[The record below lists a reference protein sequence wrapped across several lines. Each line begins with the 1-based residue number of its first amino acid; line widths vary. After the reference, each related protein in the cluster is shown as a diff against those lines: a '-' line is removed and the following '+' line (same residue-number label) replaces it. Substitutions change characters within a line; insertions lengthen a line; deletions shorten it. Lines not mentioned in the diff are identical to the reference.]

1 MLQAVSIAPINRMG
15 NNRKY
20 FIAFFFGVKTATKLQ
35 ILLQNCPNAEK
46 YLILCLQITFL
57 MEKIKQLQ
65 QDFADFLAHTNLN
78 GQPKELYEPISYT
91 LLQSGKRLRPMLCLL
106 ANEMFD
112 GDEQQ
117 ALWPALALETFHN
130 FTLIHDDIM
139 DKAPLR
145 RGKET
150 VYQKWNADI
159 AILSGDAMLAMAF
172 QFALKPK
179 KGAELA
185 QQLGRVA
192 IEICEGQ
199 QMDLNFETLGNVT
212 IDEYLEMIRLKTAVL
227 LATALQMGA
236 TVAGA
241 NEADIQHLY
250 NFGIDMGMSFQLQD
264 DILDLYSDVA
274 VFGKRHGGDIADN
287 KKTYLYLKALELASD
302 KDRGTGEACQF
313 LGSRC
318 QRGLMGIYLLLQGL
332 QFAVGKHQHT
342 ICTPQFLLG
351 DLQFHILMQPEG
363 GLPRLDDIG
372 IGTAE
377 GVDEQSGFVESSF
390 FTECGGLLGELCCL
404 LLRGLATGDEQQ
416 GGSQTENQ

>member
-1 MLQAVSIAPINRMG
+1 
-15 NNRKY
+15 
-20 FIAFFFGVKTATKLQ
+20 
-35 ILLQNCPNAEK
+35 
-46 YLILCLQITFL
+46 

-65 QDFADFLAHTNLN
+65 QDFADFLAQTDLN

-91 LLQSGKRLRPMLCLL
+91 LLQSGKRLRPVLCLL

-172 QFALKPK
+172 QYALKPT

-185 QQLGRVA
+185 KQLGKVA

-212 IDEYLEMIRLKTAVL
+212 IPEYLEMIRLKTAVL

-241 NEADIQHLY
+241 KKADILHLY
-250 NFGIDMGMSFQLQD
+250 DFGINMGMSFQLQD

-287 KKTYLYLKALELASD
+287 KKTYLYLKALELASEKD
-302 KDRGTGEACQF
+302 KKRLEYLFTLRIDHDEEEKIEEVQAIYDRLHVKEAVEQVM
-313 LGSRC
+313 LDYDRKAIEALSAIDLSEEKKKHLRT
-318 QRGLMGIYLLLQGL
+318 YAELL
-332 QFAVGKHQHT
+332 
-342 ICTPQFLLG
+342 
-351 DLQFHILMQPEG
+351 
-363 GLPRLDDIG
+363 
-372 IGTAE
+372 
-377 GVDEQSGFVESSF
+377 SG
-390 FTECGGLLGELCCL
+390 
-404 LLRGLATGDEQQ
+404 RKK
-416 GGSQTENQ
+416 

>member
-1 MLQAVSIAPINRMG
+1 
-15 NNRKY
+15 
-20 FIAFFFGVKTATKLQ
+20 
-35 ILLQNCPNAEK
+35 
-46 YLILCLQITFL
+46 

-65 QDFADFLAHTNLN
+65 QDFAEFLAKIDFDK
-78 GQPKELYEPISYT
+78 QPKELYEPISYT

-106 ANEMFD
+106 ANELFD

-159 AILSGDAMLAMAF
+159 AILSGDAMLAQAF
-172 QFALKPK
+172 QYALKPD

-185 QQLGRVA
+185 RQLGKVA

-212 IDEYLEMIRLKTAVL
+212 IPEYLEMISLKTAVL

-241 NEADIQHLY
+241 KESDIRHLY
-250 NFGIDMGMSFQLQD
+250 DFGINMGMSFQLQD
-264 DILDLYSDVA
+264 DILDLYSDVT

-287 KKTYLYLKALELASD
+287 KKTYLYLKALELGSER
-302 KDRGTGEACQF
+302 DRKRLEQLFTLRMDHDEEEKIEEVQAIYDRLQVREAVEQVMLDYDRKAF
-313 LGSRC
+313 EALEAIDLPEERK
-318 QRGLMGIYLLLQGL
+318 RHLRTYAELL
-332 QFAVGKHQHT
+332 
-342 ICTPQFLLG
+342 
-351 DLQFHILMQPEG
+351 
-363 GLPRLDDIG
+363 
-372 IGTAE
+372 
-377 GVDEQSGFVESSF
+377 SG
-390 FTECGGLLGELCCL
+390 
-404 LLRGLATGDEQQ
+404 RKK
-416 GGSQTENQ
+416 

>member
-1 MLQAVSIAPINRMG
+1 
-15 NNRKY
+15 
-20 FIAFFFGVKTATKLQ
+20 
-35 ILLQNCPNAEK
+35 
-46 YLILCLQITFL
+46 

-65 QDFADFLAHTNLN
+65 QDFADFLAQTNLN

-91 LLQSGKRLRPMLCLL
+91 LLQSGKRIRPMLCLL

-172 QFALKPK
+172 RYALKPQ

-185 QQLGRVA
+185 QQLGNVA

-212 IDEYLEMIRLKTAVL
+212 IEEYLEMIRLKTAVL

-241 NEADIQHLY
+241 ATDDIRHLY
-250 NFGIDMGMSFQLQD
+250 DFGLNMGMSFQLQD

-302 KDRGTGEACQF
+302 KDRKRLEHLFTLRMDHDEEEKIEEVQAIYDRLHVKEAVEQVM
-313 LGSRC
+313 LDYDHKAYEALANVNLPEERKKHL
-318 QRGLMGIYLLLQGL
+318 RAYAELL
-332 QFAVGKHQHT
+332 
-342 ICTPQFLLG
+342 
-351 DLQFHILMQPEG
+351 
-363 GLPRLDDIG
+363 
-372 IGTAE
+372 
-377 GVDEQSGFVESSF
+377 SG
-390 FTECGGLLGELCCL
+390 
-404 LLRGLATGDEQQ
+404 RKK
-416 GGSQTENQ
+416 

>member
-1 MLQAVSIAPINRMG
+1 
-15 NNRKY
+15 
-20 FIAFFFGVKTATKLQ
+20 
-35 ILLQNCPNAEK
+35 
-46 YLILCLQITFL
+46 

-65 QDFADFLAHTNLN
+65 QDFAEFLAKIDFDK
-78 GQPKELYEPISYT
+78 QPKELYEPISYT

-106 ANEMFD
+106 TNELFD

-159 AILSGDAMLAMAF
+159 AILSGDAMLAQAF
-172 QFALKPK
+172 QYALKPD

-185 QQLGRVA
+185 RQLGKVA

-212 IDEYLEMIRLKTAVL
+212 IPEYLEMIRLKTAVL

-241 NEADIQHLY
+241 KESDIRHLY
-250 NFGIDMGMSFQLQD
+250 DFGINMGMSFQLQD
-264 DILDLYSDVA
+264 DILDLYSDVT

-287 KKTYLYLKALELASD
+287 KKTYLYLKALELGSER
-302 KDRGTGEACQF
+302 DRKRLEQLFTLRMDHDEEEKIEEVQAIYDRLQVRETVEQVMLDYDRKAFEA
-313 LGSRC
+313 LEAIDLPEERKKHL
-318 QRGLMGIYLLLQGL
+318 RTYAELL
-332 QFAVGKHQHT
+332 
-342 ICTPQFLLG
+342 
-351 DLQFHILMQPEG
+351 
-363 GLPRLDDIG
+363 
-372 IGTAE
+372 
-377 GVDEQSGFVESSF
+377 SG
-390 FTECGGLLGELCCL
+390 
-404 LLRGLATGDEQQ
+404 RKK
-416 GGSQTENQ
+416 

>member
-1 MLQAVSIAPINRMG
+1 
-15 NNRKY
+15 
-20 FIAFFFGVKTATKLQ
+20 
-35 ILLQNCPNAEK
+35 
-46 YLILCLQITFL
+46 

-65 QDFADFLAHTNLN
+65 QDFADFLAKVDFDK
-78 GQPKELYEPISYT
+78 QPKELYEPIAYT

-106 ANEMFD
+106 ANDLFD
-112 GDEQQ
+112 GEEQQ

-159 AILSGDAMLAMAF
+159 AILSGDAMLAQAF
-172 QFALKPK
+172 QYALTPN
-179 KGAELA
+179 KGAEVA
-185 QQLGRVA
+185 QQLGKVA

-212 IDEYLEMIRLKTAVL
+212 IPEYLEMIRLKTAVL

-241 NEADIQHLY
+241 NKDDIQRLY
-250 NFGIDMGMSFQLQD
+250 DFGLNMGMSFQLQD

-287 KKTYLYLKALELASD
+287 KKTYLYLKALELASEQ
-302 KDRGTGEACQF
+302 DRKRLEYLFTLRIDHDEEEKIEEVQAIYDRLHVKEAVEAVMLDYDRRAF
-313 LGSRC
+313 EALA
-318 QRGLMGIYLLLQGL
+318 
-332 QFAVGKHQHT
+332 AVGLPEEKKKHLRT
-342 ICTPQFLLG
+342 YAELL
-351 DLQFHILMQPEG
+351 
-363 GLPRLDDIG
+363 
-372 IGTAE
+372 
-377 GVDEQSGFVESSF
+377 SG
-390 FTECGGLLGELCCL
+390 
-404 LLRGLATGDEQQ
+404 R
-416 GGSQTENQ
+416 NK

>member
-1 MLQAVSIAPINRMG
+1 
-15 NNRKY
+15 
-20 FIAFFFGVKTATKLQ
+20 
-35 ILLQNCPNAEK
+35 
-46 YLILCLQITFL
+46 

-65 QDFADFLAHTNLN
+65 QDFADFLAQTNFN
-78 GQPKELYEPISYT
+78 GQPKELYDPIEYT
-91 LLQSGKRLRPMLCLL
+91 ILQSGKRLRPMLCLL
-106 ANEMFD
+106 GCDLFA

-139 DKAPLR
+139 DKVPLR

-172 QFALKPK
+172 QYALKPQ

-185 QQLGRVA
+185 KQLGKVA

-241 NEADIQHLY
+241 KDADIQHLY
-250 NFGIDMGMSFQLQD
+250 DFGINMGMSFQLQD

-287 KKTYLYLKALELASD
+287 KKTYLYLKALELASE
-302 KDRGTGEACQF
+302 KDRKRLEHLFTLRMDHDEEEKIEEVQAIYDNLHVKETVEQVMLDYDRKAIEA
-313 LGSRC
+313 LAAVSLPKERKKHL
-318 QRGLMGIYLLLQGL
+318 RTYAELL
-332 QFAVGKHQHT
+332 
-342 ICTPQFLLG
+342 
-351 DLQFHILMQPEG
+351 
-363 GLPRLDDIG
+363 
-372 IGTAE
+372 
-377 GVDEQSGFVESSF
+377 SG
-390 FTECGGLLGELCCL
+390 
-404 LLRGLATGDEQQ
+404 RKK
-416 GGSQTENQ
+416 

>member
-1 MLQAVSIAPINRMG
+1 
-15 NNRKY
+15 
-20 FIAFFFGVKTATKLQ
+20 
-35 ILLQNCPNAEK
+35 
-46 YLILCLQITFL
+46 

-65 QDFADFLAHTNLN
+65 QDFADFLAQTNLN

-91 LLQSGKRLRPMLCLL
+91 LLQSGKRLRPVLCLL

-172 QFALKPK
+172 QYALKPK

-185 QQLGRVA
+185 KQLGKVA

-212 IDEYLEMIRLKTAVL
+212 IPEYLEMIRLKTAVL

-241 NEADIQHLY
+241 KEADIQHLY
-250 NFGIDMGMSFQLQD
+250 DFGINMGMSFQLQD

-287 KKTYLYLKALELASD
+287 KKTYLYLKALELASE
-302 KDRGTGEACQF
+302 KDRKRLEYLFTLRMDHDEEEKIEEVQAIYDRLHVKEAVEQVM
-313 LGSRC
+313 LDYDRMAIEALSAIDLPKEKKKHLRT
-318 QRGLMGIYLLLQGL
+318 YAELL
-332 QFAVGKHQHT
+332 
-342 ICTPQFLLG
+342 
-351 DLQFHILMQPEG
+351 
-363 GLPRLDDIG
+363 
-372 IGTAE
+372 
-377 GVDEQSGFVESSF
+377 SG
-390 FTECGGLLGELCCL
+390 
-404 LLRGLATGDEQQ
+404 RKK
-416 GGSQTENQ
+416 